1 MTEFQLP
8 TYACPDCN
16 YPYEPGLQTE
26 PPCPAC
32 GSEAIPKES
41 ESRVTITALEDTEIE
56 ELTKTEYVYNEKTFE
71 KQPVE
76 TPLTDQ
82 ELADLKEQRDRNLD
96 ELGKVAVKE
105 VTVAQESQ
113 P

>member
-16 YPYEPGLQTE
+16 YPYEPGVQTD

-41 ESRVTITALEDTEIE
+41 EPRVTITALEDAEIE
-56 ELTKTEYVYNEKTFE
+56 ELTKTEYTYNDKTFE
-71 KQPVE
+71 KTPVE
-76 TPLTDQ
+76 VSLADE
-82 ELADLKEQRDRNLD
+82 ELADLKEQRNRNLD
-96 ELGKVAVKE
+96 ELDKVAVKE
-105 VTVAQESQ
+105 VTER
-113 P
+113 